1 MNIFIKKKKKKKK
14 QTQTQTQT
22 SNMGVSK
29 VGKRESTVR
38 FCVVPSR
45 TVGTLDPGLG
55 NWHDY
60 RAVIKVENLSYS

>member
-1 MNIFIKKKKKKKK
+1 MNIFIKKKKKKHKHNHK
-14 QTQTQTQT
+14 QVTWEYL
-22 SNMGVSK
+22 K
-29 VGKRESTVR
+29 WEKERVGFG

-45 TVGTLDPGLG
+45 TVCTLDPGLG

>member
-1 MNIFIKKKKKKKK
+1 
-14 QTQTQTQT
+14 
-22 SNMGVSK
+22 MGVSK
-29 VGKRESTVR
+29 VGKRESRVR